1 MAGLCK
7 FNETDLD
14 IVPLVV
20 NRELIS
26 YTHPIILTQITS
38 PQTSYSSY
46 IQQITSN
53 LVFASGVEIDFLQPN
68 FNVLKSSKMY
78 YLNLSSSTS
87 HESHVSPITVKN
99 QNALPTWAQ
108 NFVFNKIIESV
119 RGLVVIYDDPSLI
132 PDVFWT
138 RSILTLTDSTDLPTL
153 RHVLNRAGPGITTIP
168 QLSGSLQPNKLR
180 GCLKGIHW
188 TKIVTH

>member
-14 IVPLVV
+14 VVPLVV

-38 PQTSYSSY
+38 PQTSYRSY
-46 IQQITSN
+46 IQQITNN
-53 LVFASGVEIDFLQPN
+53 LVFASGFEIDFLQPN
-68 FNVLKSSKMY
+68 LDVLKSSKMY
-78 YLNLSSSTS
+78 YLNLISKDINS
-87 HESHVSPITVKN
+87 HMLPLTVKN

-108 NFVFNKIIESV
+108 NIIFNKIIESV
-119 RGLVVIYDDPSLI
+119 RGLVIIYDDPTLI
-132 PDVFWT
+132 PDVFWS

-153 RHVLNRAGPGITTIP
+153 RHVLNRAGPGITVIP